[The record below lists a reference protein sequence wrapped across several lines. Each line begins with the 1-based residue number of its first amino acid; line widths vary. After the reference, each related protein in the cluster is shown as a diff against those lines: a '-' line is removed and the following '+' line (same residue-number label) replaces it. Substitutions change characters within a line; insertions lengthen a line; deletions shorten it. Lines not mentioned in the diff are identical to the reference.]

1 MPRLYLTPLPDAD
14 AQRAD
19 KAVAS
24 AIEQAGLLEEG
35 GVAVENVAT
44 ENVDLVVEGQYR
56 FGKLLSSKVADELD
70 SLSESTY
77 VALPLFDPTASS
89 LGRARGYYELED
101 ADVRPAKPNVEHVFE
116 YTLTLT
122 QAGTKESDWRATAI
136 ALQAVDGL
144 HGTGDP
150 VRVAIPAS
158 ATSVQWYTQAAG
170 ATPASP
176 TDTVTAEFG
185 DLARYDPAD
194 APSDTATLT
203 YELPFADDGPTDVRV
218 CDTRERLK
226 FAATASGD
234 EVNVWT
240 HAYHTGYQFDGAPV
254 IDTGRLR
261 LYLGES
267 PDDYSDITARTVADG
282 ETDTITSGT
291 TELNTTLT
299 VESGGTFV
307 VESGGLHVLTG
318 SLPSRTDIAGER
330 WSDAA
335 GDWVP
340 IDFDDANPWT
350 VTAWDFTAIGRA
362 NVQVQL
368 TLSDGTDTERVNGLV
383 ERGADGV
390 IWTTPENADPAPSG
404 VVDLLAPAARDAQ
417 SWAAPADTLV
427 AKSQTRD

>member
-14 AQRAD
+14 AQRSD

-77 VALPLFDPTASS
+77 VALALYDPSASS

-136 ALQAVDGL
+136 ALQDVDGL
-144 HGTGDP
+144 HGSDYP
-150 VRVAIPAS
+150 VRIAIPAS

-185 DLARYDPAD
+185 DLARYDPTD

-218 CDTRERLK
+218 YDTRQRLK
-226 FAATASGD
+226 FAATVADGD
-234 EVNVWT
+234 VNVWT

-261 LYLGES
+261 LYLGDN
-267 PDDYSDITARTVADG
+267 PNDDDLTARTVASG
-282 ETDTITSGT
+282 ETDTVASGT
-291 TELNTTLT
+291 VESDTTLT

-307 VESGGLHVLTG
+307 VESGGLHTLSG
-318 SLPSRTDIAGER
+318 AIRDDIVAER
-330 WSDAA
+330 WQPSTERWAN
-335 GDWVP
+335 VS
-340 IDFDDANPWT
+340 FDDSNPWQI
-350 VTAWDFTAIGRA
+350 TAWDFAAIGRA

-368 TLSDGTDTERVNGLV
+368 TLSDGSGTARVNGLI